1 MRTFLSA
8 LPLIGCVAMT
18 LGCARMMGRRS
29 ATTTTD
35 SSPDELGQ
43 LKDEVAALRAELA
56 HSSES
61 APTEGPRL

>member
-29 ATTTTD
+29 ATTTD

-56 HSSES
+56 QSSES

>member
-18 LGCARMMGRRS
+18 LGCARMMSRRS
-29 ATTTTD
+29 STTAQA
-35 SSPDELGQ
+35 SPEEVGQ

-56 HSSES
+56 NSSEP
-61 APTEGPRL
+61 APTEVPKV

>member
-29 ATTTTD
+29 STT
-35 SSPDELGQ
+35 PHAAPQEL
-43 LKDEVAALRAELA
+43 ELLNDGVGA
-56 HSSES
+56 RSHETELDDPR
-61 APTEGPRL
+61 APTASPR

>member
-8 LPLIGCVAMT
+8 LPLIGCAVMT
-18 LGCARMMGRRS
+18 WGCARMMSRRW
-29 ATTTTD
+29 ATTPH
-35 SSPDELGQ
+35 SSPEELGQ

-56 HSSES
+56 HWNES